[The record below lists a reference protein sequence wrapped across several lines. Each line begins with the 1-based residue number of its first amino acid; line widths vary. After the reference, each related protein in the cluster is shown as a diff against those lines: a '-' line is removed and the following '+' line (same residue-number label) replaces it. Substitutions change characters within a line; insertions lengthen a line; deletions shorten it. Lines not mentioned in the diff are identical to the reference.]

1 MSTYRAPLQ
10 DIRFVID
17 HWLQAPTAWA
27 ESERFTGVDS
37 ALAHQLL
44 EEGARFAEHQLLPLN
59 MSGDREGCSFH
70 AGKVTTPKGFS
81 QAYQRYVEGGWPGL
95 TCAVEHGGQG
105 LPLLLGA
112 ALHEVIYACNHGWAM
127 YSGIAH
133 GAYECLR
140 TFGSAELRQAWLGK
154 IVSGECL
161 PTMCLTEPQAGS
173 DVGLLRTQARVAE
186 AGAYRLTGNKVF
198 ISGGEHNLTDNI
210 VHLVLARLP
219 DAPAGS
225 RGLSLFL
232 VPKLTEQGQPNG
244 VHCTGIEH
252 KMGIHASATCSLSFD
267 QAQGWLIGEPHCGL
281 AALFVMMNSARTYV
295 GLQGLAHAES
305 AGQRAVVYAQARVQM
320 RAVVRPEGAQ
330 AAAADPVAFHPA
342 VRQVLWQS
350 RALTEGMRA
359 IGYWSAHLLDLAE
372 QSQGAARHTLEA
384 RIGLLTPVV
393 KAFFTE
399 QGFQLASDALQVFGG
414 YGYVTESGIEQTV
427 RDSRV
432 AMIYEGTNEIQ
443 ANDLLVRKVLGDR
456 GEALEALLDHV
467 LEDAGLASDAEGR
480 RWSQQL
486 HVASEGLLAWVRG
499 LVRHD
504 DREYAYRAAGDFLQ
518 ALAMVLLGHAW
529 ARAAR
534 LALLQSDQ
542 PFYRRKR
549 QTAAYFFD
557 HLWLRFEYRLQCLQL
572 AELPLP
578 FVDDL

>member
-1 MSTYRAPLQ
+1 MHSYRAPLQ

-17 HWLQAPTAWA
+17 HWLQAPAAWA
-27 ESERFTGVDS
+27 ECERFAGVDS
-37 ALAHQLL
+37 ALAQQLL
-44 EEGARFAEHQLLPLN
+44 EEGARFAEQQLVPLN
-59 MSGDREGCSFH
+59 RPGDREGCRFQDGHVS
-70 AGKVTTPKGFS
+70 TPTGFR
-81 QAYQRYVEGGWPGL
+81 QAYQRYVDGGWPGL
-95 TCAVEHGGQG
+95 ACAQAHGGQG

-140 TFGSAELRQAWLGK
+140 QFGSAELRQAWLGK

-173 DVGLLRTQARVAE
+173 DVGLLRTQARVDE

-198 ISGGEHNLTDNI
+198 ISGGEHDLTDNI
-210 VHLVLARLP
+210 LHLVLARLP

-225 RGLSLFL
+225 RGISLFL
-232 VPKLTEQGQPNG
+232 VPKLTEQGRLNG

-267 QAQGWLIGEPHCGL
+267 QAEGWLVGEPQGGL

-305 AGQRAVVYAQARVQM
+305 AGQRALAYAQARLQM
-320 RAVVRPEGAQ
+320 RAVLRPEGAL

-350 RALTEGMRA
+350 RAMTEGMRA
-359 IGYWSAHLLDLAE
+359 IGYWSAHLIDLAE
-372 QSQGAARHTLEA
+372 QAQGMARQALEA
-384 RIGLLTPVV
+384 RIALLTPVV

-443 ANDLLVRKVLGDR
+443 ANDLLLRKVLGDG
-456 GEALEALLDHV
+456 GEALQALLAHV
-467 LEDAGLASDAEGR
+467 LEEAGLASDAEGM
-480 RWSQQL
+480 RWAQQL
-486 HVASEGLLAWVRG
+486 RVASDGLQAWVGG
-499 LVRHD
+499 LVEHD
-504 DREYAYRAAGDFLQ
+504 DQEYAYRAAGDFLQ
-518 ALAMVLLGHAW
+518 ALAMLLLGHAW
-529 ARAAR
+529 ARSAR
-534 LALLQSDQ
+534 LALVHADQ

-557 HLWLRFEYRLQCLQL
+557 HLWLRFAYRLQRLHAAQ
-572 AELPLP
+572 LPLP
-578 FVDDL
+578 FVG

>member
-1 MSTYRAPLQ
+1 MPTYRAPLQ

-17 HWLQAPTAWA
+17 QWLQAPAAWA
-27 ESERFTGVDS
+27 ESERFADVDS
-37 ALAHQLL
+37 ALAQQLL
-44 EEGARFAEHQLLPLN
+44 EEGARFAENQLLPLN
-59 MSGDREGCSFH
+59 MCGDREGCHFQDGHVS
-70 AGKVTTPKGFS
+70 TPTGFR
-81 QAYQRYVEGGWPGL
+81 QAYQGYVEGGWPGL
-95 TCAVEHGGQG
+95 ACAVEHGGQG

-133 GAYECLR
+133 GAYQCLR
-140 TFGSAELRQAWLGK
+140 QFGSPELRQAWLGK

-173 DVGLLRTQARVAE
+173 DVGLLRTQAVMDE
-186 AGAYRLTGNKVF
+186 TGTYRLTGTKVF
-198 ISGGEHNLTDNI
+198 ISGGEHDLTDNI

-219 DAPAGS
+219 GAPAGS
-225 RGLSLFL
+225 RGVSLFL
-232 VPKLTEQGQPNG
+232 VPKLTVQGQPNG

-252 KMGIHASATCSLSFD
+252 KMGIHASATCSMSFT
-267 QAQGWLIGEPHCGL
+267 QAQGWLIGEPHRGL

-305 AGQRAVVYAQARVQM
+305 AGQRAFAYAQERMQM
-320 RAVVRPEGAQ
+320 RAVIRPEGAQ
-330 AAAADPVAFHPA
+330 AAAADPVACHPA

-359 IGYWSAHLLDLAE
+359 IGYWCAHLIDLAE
-372 QSQGAARHTLEA
+372 QAQGVARQTLDA
-384 RIGLLTPVV
+384 RIALLTPMV

-399 QGFQLASDALQVFGG
+399 QGFQLASEALQVFGG
-414 YGYVTESGIEQTV
+414 YGYVTESGIEQTL

-443 ANDLLVRKVLGDR
+443 ANDLLLRKVLGDR
-456 GEALEALLDHV
+456 GKALEALLDDV
-467 LEDAGLASDAEGR
+467 LADAALASDDDGI
-480 RWSQQL
+480 RWAQQL
-486 HVASEGLLAWVRG
+486 RVASDNLRSWVRG
-499 LVRHD
+499 LHQHD

-518 ALAMVLLGHAW
+518 ALAMLLLGHAW

-534 LALLQSDQ
+534 LALMHVDQ

-557 HLWLRFEYRLQCLQL
+557 QLWLRVEYRLQRLQA
-572 AELPLP
+572 AEQPLP
-578 FVDDL
+578 FVF